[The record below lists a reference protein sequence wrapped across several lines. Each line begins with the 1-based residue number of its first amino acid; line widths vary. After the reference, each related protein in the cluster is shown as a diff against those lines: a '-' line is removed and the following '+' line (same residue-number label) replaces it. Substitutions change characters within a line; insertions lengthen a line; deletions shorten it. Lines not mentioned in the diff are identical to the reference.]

1 MFHPWRA
8 LRALTHVVVI
18 WVRPHADAPA
28 GTNGRDVVWID
39 PRLLQV
45 ERRCVLTHELVHLEH
60 GHAGCQPTAVE
71 RRVRAAA
78 ARTLISHEDLAAA
91 LPWALSLEELAD
103 DLWVPPLVL
112 RDRLAGL
119 TATERAD
126 LAARL
131 PEHHEDGV

>member
-1 MFHPWRA
+1 M
-8 LRALTHVVVI
+8 THVVVE
-18 WVRPHADAPA
+18 WRRPHHEAPGA
-28 GTNGRDVVWID
+28 TDGASRIWLD
-39 PRLLQV
+39 PRMSQT
-45 ERRCVLTHELVHLEH
+45 ERRSVLTHELVHLEY

-71 RRVRAAA
+71 RRVRDAA

-91 LPWALSLEELAD
+91 LPWAMSLEELAD